1 MLEIST
7 KSLKPQQHAGE
18 TWEHYSIP
26 AFDEMHWP
34 IFELADGI
42 KSNKYIVDRSSIL
55 ISKLNP
61 SIKRMWIPACLTDKA
76 VCSTEFIVYKPLEP
90 RHKSFYC
97 AAINAASFTA
107 FLLEHVTGS
116 TGSRQRAQP
125 KATLDYPMPS
135 PCRTAIEAFCDFAD
149 PIYRQIELN
158 GIESQRLGSLRDAL
172 LPKLMS
178 GEIDVSKVGL
188 MQPNN
193 HLSCCWA
200 SPNRMVP
207 SLPTKGLAMETAI
220 NLILAQMQPILT
232 CDQFRRLGEVLRF
245 ALSPKQESSADLLGL
260 FLTAKEVEGCSS
272 RTITYYESTIQHMA
286 RSVGKPYAQIE
297 SDDLRGYLAKYA
309 AERQAGKVTIDN
321 IRRILSSF
329 FSWLE
334 DEDYIVKSPVRRIHR
349 VKTANITKNVLDD
362 EQLETLRDKCTT
374 KRDLA
379 LIDILASTGMRV
391 GELVKLNIDDID
403 FHERE
408 CIVTGKGGKQRP
420 VYFDARAKLHLLDY
434 LDSRTDDNPALF
446 VSLGGTASRLSIGGV
461 EARVRLLGKACGI
474 SRVHPHLFRR
484 TLATHAIDKG
494 MPIEQVQK
502 LLGHA
507 RIDTTMHYALVNQN
521 NVKASHRRYLE

>member
-1 MLEIST
+1 MSSRVKIADICTRICSGGTPKSGVVEFYENGKIPWLNTGEINFNRIRHTNSYITEAGLASSSAKWISKNSISIAMYGATAGKAAVVKIPLTTNQACCNLEVNESVADYRFVYYWLQSNYSKLANLANGGAQQNLSAKTIKALEIDLPPMPIQRSVAEVLSQLDDKLELNNRLNDYLATLVDLEFSKQFSGSVSTTSLKNVLEIST

-193 HLSCCWA
+193 HLS
-200 SPNRMVP
+200 
-207 SLPTKGLAMETAI
+207 
-220 NLILAQMQPILT
+220 
-232 CDQFRRLGEVLRF
+232 
-245 ALSPKQESSADLLGL
+245 
-260 FLTAKEVEGCSS
+260 
-272 RTITYYESTIQHMA
+272 
-286 RSVGKPYAQIE
+286 
-297 SDDLRGYLAKYA
+297 
-309 AERQAGKVTIDN
+309 AG
-321 IRRILSSF
+321 
-329 FSWLE
+329 
-334 DEDYIVKSPVRRIHR
+334 
-349 VKTANITKNVLDD
+349 
-362 EQLETLRDKCTT
+362 
-374 KRDLA
+374 
-379 LIDILASTGMRV
+379 
-391 GELVKLNIDDID
+391 
-403 FHERE
+403 
-408 CIVTGKGGKQRP
+408 
-420 VYFDARAKLHLLDY
+420 
-434 LDSRTDDNPALF
+434 
-446 VSLGGTASRLSIGGV
+446 
-461 EARVRLLGKACGI
+461 
-474 SRVHPHLFRR
+474 
-484 TLATHAIDKG
+484 
-494 MPIEQVQK
+494 
-502 LLGHA
+502 
-507 RIDTTMHYALVNQN
+507 
-521 NVKASHRRYLE
+521 